1 MWWHLIL
8 VDDLCDD
15 ISNQVAWGFHVAIAG
30 ATGVGN
36 GNASSRIIRQY
47 SGAQDNAAELGCI
60 DVVVGL
66 FLGFHLGIP
75 GAAIIFYFVF
85 SRAHVR
91 HHNEAWRSI
100 TQRFHT
106 VDQSNGTVT
115 VNCKS

>member
-66 FLGFHLGIP
+66 FLGFHIGIP
-75 GAAIIFYFVF
+75 DRKSTRLNSSHVSISYAVF
-85 SRAHVR
+85 CLKQKTNV
-91 HHNEAWRSI
+91 
-100 TQRFHT
+100 
-106 VDQSNGTVT
+106 
-115 VNCKS
+115 